1 MKINIQS
8 NEFKILMFCLTAIVA
23 VISVLPEMTYAEDIA
38 DVSTVYDSEQADSDS
53 SDTSFSDSLA
63 PSGAMYL
70 CNATGYNSS
79 WKQNEYD
86 KCLYLQGGT
95 KKNVCA
101 YKETN
106 KPNAYEDRYVFITSL
121 TSASAW
127 TKTYWTNW
135 INNSRDKWVRSSEKL
150 SGTSQVEDCSSI
162 VLNCYLFSSKEKAEA
177 YLRGEIDEK
186 EAENYGDLIND
197 KGDYDES
204 LPYFDKAAIEP
215 IDAKKYAMQFNAAMN
230 SSRVKELYNL
240 RDDGYQLYYTFEAY
254 GVYMDSNIWTSISRI
269 FETVGLS
276 SSFTQKVKENIT
288 IDSSGRLVVGK
299 AYSGGGGRHSGTLFK
314 TISSNKCNVYA
325 VELDETVTTA
335 SKLTAGQNYTKDLT
349 AKIFNGGDAGNLL
362 FGVNGS
368 ANLIGY
374 YAIIQPYIIK
384 DGTIIYAK
392 PTYAYNWVYKSLRDS
407 IGNGAYNYDPT
418 TPDGPV
424 DPVTP
429 PSPGPSPDPDP
440 DNPDPVDPI
449 DPSSFDLVGYIKLC
463 MKEAKSFI
471 LLFDMYLTAVPAAIW
486 VLIIAAMTLNLIV
499 IVFKIVRGM

>member
-8 NEFKILMFCLTAIVA
+8 NEFKILMFCLAAVVA
-23 VISVLPEMTYAEDIA
+23 VISVLPEMTYATYAEDTAVSENA
-38 DVSTVYDSEQADSDS
+38 DGYFNVCDYTGHDNGS
-53 SDTSFSDSLA
+53 SKSIPD
-63 PSGAMYL
+63 
-70 CNATGYNSS
+70 NV
-79 WKQNEYD
+79 
-86 KCLYLQGGT
+86 LYFKGGNL
-95 KKNVCA
+95 KNVAC
-101 YKETN
+101 YVIKNYRTD
-106 KPNAYEDRYVFITSL
+106 KDGTVMDRYCFETSL
-121 TSASAW
+121 TLPVTIKRELWKNYLDNGKKERETRITSENASGVPVEA
-127 TKTYWTNW
+127 
-135 INNSRDKWVRSSEKL
+135 SEA
-150 SGTSQVEDCSSI
+150 SVH
-162 VLNCYLFSSKEKAEA
+162 CYVFASKAKVEA
-177 YLRGEIDEK
+177 YLRGEIDAK
-186 EAENYGDLIND
+186 EAENYDDLIND

-215 IDAKKYAMQFNAAMN
+215 IDAKKYAMQFSAAMN
-230 SSRVKELYNL
+230 SKRVKDLYNL
-240 RDDGYQLYYTFEAY
+240 RDEGYQLYYTFEAY

-325 VELDETVTTA
+325 VELEGSVTTA

-392 PTYAYNWVYKSLRDS
+392 PTYAYNWVYKSLRDA

-440 DNPDPVDPI
+440 DNPDPVNPI
-449 DPSSFDLVGYIKLC
+449 DPSSFDLVGYLKLC
-463 MKEAKSFI
+463 MTEAKSFI
-471 LLFDMYLTAVPAAIW
+471 LLFNMWLTAIPAAIW
-486 VLIIAAMTLNLIV
+486 VLITAAMTLNLLV
-499 IVFKIVRGM
+499 IIFKIVRGM